1 MARFRTLICLSVPP
15 RNQSVCLEA
24 CRKYVRVFKFPHA
37 RMQHTQINTHTHKH
51 THTHTNT
58 HTGTHAGESGLR
70 EGDVIVEVEGRSLA
84 GVSSRDAAHA
94 LAGPSGSYVLVSVRR
109 QDTHKGTVVVT
120 THLVRDVS
128 EDNAIEATFAAM
140 GQAKDVERFWKQLG
154 ITCNDKMEHQ
164 LQEARIREMHSQ
176 RAHMVN
182 VRLAHRTQEK
192 DLQIPTLNRARL
204 ASSCFSSSCLGGT
217 QGARV

>member
-1 MARFRTLICLSVPP
+1 
-15 RNQSVCLEA
+15 
-24 CRKYVRVFKFPHA
+24 
-37 RMQHTQINTHTHKH
+37 
-51 THTHTNT
+51 
-58 HTGTHAGESGLR
+58 
-70 EGDVIVEVEGRSLA
+70 
-84 GVSSRDAAHA
+84 
-94 LAGPSGSYVLVSVRR
+94 
-109 QDTHKGTVVVT
+109 VVT

-204 ASSCFSSSCLGGT
+204 ASSCFSSSCLVGT
-217 QGARV
+217 QGARTKTMDFKSQV

>member
-1 MARFRTLICLSVPP
+1 
-15 RNQSVCLEA
+15 
-24 CRKYVRVFKFPHA
+24 
-37 RMQHTQINTHTHKH
+37 
-51 THTHTNT
+51 
-58 HTGTHAGESGLR
+58 
-70 EGDVIVEVEGRSLA
+70 VEVEGRSLA

-192 DLQIPTLNRARL
+192 DLQIPTLNTSDILLRHDVYTTSRLVLGTYELFQVVLVELSMQLEPQLL
-204 ASSCFSSSCLGGT
+204 AS
-217 QGARV
+217 Q